1 MKISTTTIA
10 ALLSIAG
17 TTCGVNAEAMAALT
31 NNASR
36 VQAQERR
43 RHLEDKCEEE
53 FIALDTCFEAD
64 AVNCGGGVGDE
75 GVRKLFGERRSE
87 FSRSLSHGRHLD
99 ENTCDGYQL
108 DACAAAGSYPDC
120 ACADEYLLAITCEAN
135 IEKEL
140 MCNLTY
146 EVCDQVPALKNL
158 EVFVCLVSLDS
169 CPCVEEVTAVG
180 VERRRHLEDSDGD
193 FTCDFL
199 EVFVCL
205 VSLDSCP
212 CVEEVTAVMLC
223 QAELNGLDC
232 AVPTQET
239 CDSFACAACGDAA
252 ICFSGEGYC
261 SYDQE
266 SKLWSG
272 FYELCNGDENGSAA
286 DCAQCFPD
294 AECSDICTACNAA
307 SPCFDN
313 TGYCFYDEESQL
325 WSGVFEDCNQGAA
338 SCAEC
343 YPDAE

>member
-146 EVCDQVPALKNL
+146 EVCDQVP
-158 EVFVCLVSLDS
+158 
-169 CPCVEEVTAVG
+169 CVEEFISMSQCFEDNAELCEDFFTEDG
-180 VERRRHLEDSDGD
+180 VERRRRLEDSDGD
-193 FTCDFL
+193 FTCDNF
-199 EVFVCL
+199 EF
-205 VSLDSCP
+205 
-212 CVEEVTAVMLC
+212 
-223 QAELNGLDC
+223 N
-232 AVPTQET
+232 
-239 CDSFACAACGDAA
+239 
-252 ICFSGEGYC
+252 ICFFFFRLLS
-261 SYDQE
+261 
-266 SKLWSG
+266 
-272 FYELCNGDENGSAA
+272 LC
-286 DCAQCFPD
+286 
-294 AECSDICTACNAA
+294 
-307 SPCFDN
+307 
-313 TGYCFYDEESQL
+313 
-325 WSGVFEDCNQGAA
+325 
-338 SCAEC
+338 
-343 YPDAE
+343 